1 MTKGTNRIKEIS
13 DELNE
18 HVIAVKGT
26 LELVET
32 SVTDSELQSLLIK
45 AVERVDAIQ
54 MLSTEMFAM
63 LKQILDKIDEMKT
76 SQEDTKDQQETS

>member
-1 MTKGTNRIKEIS
+1 MTKGSNRIKEIS

-18 HVIAVKGT
+18 HIIAVKGT

-32 SVTDSELQSLLIK
+32 SVSDSELQSLLVK
-45 AVERVDAIQ
+45 AVERVDTIQ

-63 LKQILDKIDEMKT
+63 LKQILDKMDEMKT
-76 SQEDTKDQQETS
+76 LKEDTEEQ

>member
-18 HVIAVKGT
+18 HIIAVKGT

-32 SVTDSELQSLLIK
+32 SVSDSDLQNLLVK
-45 AVERVDAIQ
+45 AVERVDTIQ
-54 MLSTEMFAM
+54 NLSHEMFAV
-63 LKQILDKIDEMKT
+63 LRQILDKMDEMKT
-76 SQEDTKDQQETS
+76 SK

>member
-18 HVIAVKGT
+18 HIIAVKGT

-32 SVTDSELQSLLIK
+32 SVSDSDLQNLLVK
-45 AVERVDAIQ
+45 AVERVDTIQ
-54 MLSTEMFAM
+54 RLSHEMFTV
-63 LKQILDKIDEMKT
+63 LKQILDKMDEMKT
-76 SQEDTKDQQETS
+76 SKGDTEEK

>member
-18 HVIAVKGT
+18 HIIAVKGT

-32 SVTDSELQSLLIK
+32 SVSDGDLHNLIVK
-45 AVERVDAIQ
+45 AVERVDTIQ
-54 MLSTEMFAM
+54 RLSHEMFSV
-63 LKQILDKIDEMKT
+63 LKQILDKMDEIKT
-76 SQEDTKDQQETS
+76 SKMDPEKQ

>member
-18 HVIAVKGT
+18 HIIAVKGT

-32 SVTDSELQSLLIK
+32 SVSDSELQNLLVK
-45 AVERVDAIQ
+45 AVERVDTIQ
-54 MLSTEMFAM
+54 ILSHEMFAV
-63 LKQILDKIDEMKT
+63 LRQILDKMDEMKT
-76 SQEDTKDQQETS
+76 SKGDTEEK

>member
-18 HVIAVKGT
+18 HIIAVKGT

-32 SVTDSELQSLLIK
+32 SVSDSDLQNLLVK
-45 AVERVDAIQ
+45 AVERVDTIQ
-54 MLSTEMFAM
+54 RLSHEMFAV
-63 LKQILDKIDEMKT
+63 LKQILDKMDEMKT
-76 SQEDTKDQQETS
+76 SKGDTEEK

>member
-18 HVIAVKGT
+18 HIIAVKGT

-32 SVTDSELQSLLIK
+32 SVSDSELQNLLVK

-54 MLSTEMFAM
+54 SLSHEMFAV
-63 LKQILDKIDEMKT
+63 LRQILDKMDEMKASKGNT
-76 SQEDTKDQQETS
+76 EEQ

>member
-18 HVIAVKGT
+18 HIIAVKGT

-32 SVTDSELQSLLIK
+32 SVSDSELQNLLVK
-45 AVERVDAIQ
+45 AVERVDTIQ
-54 MLSTEMFAM
+54 SLSHEMFAV
-63 LKQILDKIDEMKT
+63 LRQILDKMDEMKT
-76 SQEDTKDQQETS
+76 SKGDIEKH